1 MRYLWSRRYAVY
13 SLIEASLGLVIF
25 GFVEPDLLLGQAL
38 ESTHDDAAIIE
49 GRKHGEHGNQVKNN
63 DRNQIN
69 KSLTCT
75 TAHHV
80 TLAMSQSD
88 FNAGLKC

>member
-49 GRKHGEHGNQVKNN
+49 GRKHGEHGN
-63 DRNQIN
+63 
-69 KSLTCT
+69 
-75 TAHHV
+75 
-80 TLAMSQSD
+80 
-88 FNAGLKC
+88 